1 MPIQNGRYVS
11 PTWNNNAPPAID
23 QTEMQAITDTLANL
37 DAGTSGGG
45 SGKRYASLVIGTST
59 NGWTTEDCDYLCDGI
74 SDNVEFQ
81 SAINALP
88 ESGGQI
94 KVLSGIY
101 KISTGIS
108 IPNTSEFALLLCG
121 EGPASS
127 LEFFTSGNSMSVP
140 GNQTLILKDL
150 SIVGMQGI
158 STSPY
163 SSIYSYGCQYIDS
176 YFQPLVHG
184 NVVSLYNNEFFVTKN
199 ASSSTL
205 ISLQGAIVKSACVVS
220 GNTFLISENVTALAT
235 ILRVTGSA
243 TISGNF
249 VMVKSDSSSM
259 GGLLGGNG
267 CTITGNYSYG
277 ASLSTSFY
285 GVISGNYVENSLI
298 SAQQA
303 SIGNNTVNN
312 GYIQGS
318 EGSSISGNTIYQ
330 ESPVGSA
337 CILIKKNR
345 NNESET
351 AFTTI
356 SGNSCDGGAVGI
368 LLDTNSFSVQ
378 SQANAVITG
387 NGCSSSTPLQIS
399 SNWSNCLITGNMFP
413 NGTII
418 DNGSGNIK
426 ANNFTAS

>member
-11 PTWNNNAPPAID
+11 PTWNNNAPPAMD
-23 QTEMQAITDTLANL
+23 KTEMQAITDTLANL

-94 KVLSGIY
+94 KVLSGTY
-101 KISTGIS
+101 NISAGIS
-108 IPNTSEFALLLCG
+108 IPNTSGFALLLCG
-121 EGPASS
+121 EGPTSS
-127 LEFFTSGNSMSVP
+127 LKFSTLGSGISVS
-140 GNQTLILKDL
+140 GEQTLILKSL
-150 SIVGMQGI
+150 SIVGMQEI
-158 STSPY
+158 STFPY

-176 YFQPLVHG
+176 YFQPLVYG
-184 NVVSLYNNEFFVTKN
+184 VVVSLYNNEFFVTKN

-205 ISLQGAIVKSACVVS
+205 ISLQGAIVESACVVS
-220 GNTFLISENVTALAT
+220 GNTFLISENVTSLAT

-249 VMVKSDSSSM
+249 VMAEGGSSSM

-267 CTITGNYSYG
+267 CTITGNYLNG
-277 ASLSTSFY
+277 ASLSASLLS
-285 GVISGNYVENSLI
+285 VISGNYVENTII
-298 SAQQA
+298 SATQS
-303 SIGNNTVNN
+303 SIGNNAVNN

-318 EGSSISGNTIYQ
+318 EGCSISGNTIYQ

-337 CILIKKNR
+337 CILIKKTI

-368 LLDTNSFSVQ
+368 LLDTNSFSDR

-387 NGCSSSTPLQIS
+387 NGCSSSAPLQIS

-413 NGTII
+413 NGAIV